1 MRMYCPKVHN
11 LLPCIGF
18 ISNNILCRE
27 KVGGRNVEK
36 VIPKQKVK
44 KKKTILADEFQLSNC
59 RKKALKKLGFDEIR
73 TRASQFTTQIW
84 VGLVSVQE
92 CDHCGWYKKYFVFH
106 FIVIT
111 VLLRERRTYHIC
123 LTPKLW
129 LPGSVS
135 GSAQQISGKHG
146 FKQRR
151 GLNFFGLSLYFY
163 IMQKPKYFMFH

>member
-59 RKKALKKLGFDEIR
+59 RKKSLKKI
-73 TRASQFTTQIW
+73 
-84 VGLVSVQE
+84 GL
-92 CDHCGWYKKYFVFH
+92 
-106 FIVIT
+106 
-111 VLLRERRTYHIC
+111 
-123 LTPKLW
+123 
-129 LPGSVS
+129 
-135 GSAQQISGKHG
+135 
-146 FKQRR
+146 
-151 GLNFFGLSLYFY
+151 
-163 IMQKPKYFMFH
+163 